1 MSNDNITADN
11 TKLRLGT
18 TLQMG
23 KYRIVKYLASGGF
36 GNTYLAINNFDEEVA
51 VKEFFMKDINLR
63 VGDTTEVSLGNVTQ
77 LPVFKEQ
84 MEKFQKEA
92 KRMRKLRNKHIVAVN
107 DLFDENGTTYYVMD
121 FIDGP
126 SLRDMVKERGKL
138 VEQEVMGYLEQ
149 TLDALEVVHGK
160 GIFHLDLKPAN
171 LMVDKT
177 GLLRVIDF
185 GASKQQKS
193 DGGATSRSAICY
205 SPGYAP
211 IEQKDQEIENF
222 GPWTDLYALGATLYN
237 VLTGNTPPSTTKI
250 ADYRMRAFDFGDGIS
265 EKMRE
270 LIVWMMQGRR
280 SDRPQSVADVRYFLQ
295 EGVKPKVEDEESEYG
310 DETILNDLEPKPT
323 PKPKPELRPKTESNP
338 KPKPEPKPA
347 PQSKSKPEKDNR
359 GIMKWIVA
367 ALVAVGIIVGVIMLL
382 PSKDQ
387 PAANPVADNVEALKK
402 LVPDSVTN
410 KAYKNDVLGEYL
422 YTGPVDKD
430 GMPNGVGKAVFIK
443 NGQPNGNTYKGPFV
457 NGIFSGDNA
466 SYYIK
471 DKDGDNLFEGSFKD
485 NLYEKGKLTL
495 ISDGSYFA
503 GTFQKGQP
511 FNGSWYDKKGKEL
524 QKVNNGK

>member
-160 GIFHLDLKPAN
+160 GVFHLDLKPAN

-347 PQSKSKPEKDNR
+347 PQSKSNPEKDNR
-359 GIMKWIVA
+359 GMMKWIVA

-443 NGQPNGNTYKGPFV
+443 NGQPNGKMSYTGPFV
-457 NGIFSGDNA
+457 HGIFEGNDVVFYRPKGDCF
-466 SYYIK
+466 K
-471 DKDGDNLFEGSFKD
+471 GSFKNNKYD
-485 NLYEKGKLTL
+485 KGVLTL
-495 ISDGSYFA
+495 VSDGSYFRGSFSNA
-503 GTFQKGQP
+503 QPESGT
-511 FNGSWYDKKGKEL
+511 WYD
-524 QKVNNGK
+524 NNGNILYDIGNSKK